1 MSHCLATKYAVSV
14 AFKKMA
20 LVVMGEALL
29 HGRYGLAAS
38 VTGTA

>member
-20 LVVMGEALL
+20 VVVMEEALL
-29 HGRYGLAAS
+29 HGRYSFAAS
-38 VTGTA
+38 VT